1 MTGGGGRMPGG
12 GARRSASWQF
22 AERHLDGLVVAAA
35 ADRQGDLVAGRRCR
49 RSRSPPPRPGPPGW
63 HAGSFSSVA
72 LSSIARPA
80 AGCVPGWPA
89 RPVSASRALCRRG

>member
-1 MTGGGGRMPGG
+1 MPGG

-49 RSRSPPPRPGPPGW
+49 RSRSPPRPGPPG
-63 HAGSFSSVA
+63 
-72 LSSIARPA
+72 
-80 AGCVPGWPA
+80 
-89 RPVSASRALCRRG
+89 